1 MLKENPNKK
10 SIDLS
15 PFLLELSK
23 LKDELKKIIVEM
35 EKIINVQ

>member
-1 MLKENPNKK
+1 MLQENPKKK

-15 PFLLELSK
+15 PFLLELYK
-23 LKDELKKIIVEM
+23 LKDELEKIIVEM

>member
-15 PFLLELSK
+15 SFLLELYK
-23 LKDELKKIIVEM
+23 LKDELEKIIVEM
-35 EKIINVQ
+35 EKIINV